1 MLNTCAVVMNEL
13 EKAIERYMKKQVE
26 ANGGAFFKWVSP
38 QNKGVPD
45 RIVLLNKQ
53 VWFIELKRPGL
64 DLTDLQKHV
73 KAKITKHT
81 TNYKMIDSKELVDA
95 FIKEVCDG

>member
-1 MLNTCAVVMNEL
+1 MGTNEL
-13 EKAIERYMKKQVE
+13 EKAIERYLVTQVTK
-26 ANGGAFFKWVSP
+26 NGGECFKWVSP

-45 RIVLLNKQ
+45 RIVLLNRQ

-73 KAKITKHT
+73 KSKITKHT
-81 TNYKMIDSKELVDA
+81 TNYKMINSKELVDD
-95 FIKEVCDG
+95 FIKEVYDGH

>member
-1 MLNTCAVVMNEL
+1 MLERD
-13 EKAIERYMKKQVE
+13 IERYLVTQVTK
-26 ANGGAFFKWVSP
+26 NGGYCFKWTSP

-45 RIVLLNKQ
+45 RVVLLNRQ

-73 KAKITKHT
+73 KYKITKHT
-81 TNYKMIDSKELVDA
+81 TNYKMINSKELVDA
-95 FIKEVCDG
+95 FIKEVMYDARL